1 MDFKGFIKS
10 ISILEKVLLV
20 LFIAYLALG
29 TQTPS
34 WLIPYINS
42 SVGLVVILV
51 VVFYLLFYTH
61 PALGVLSLF
70 VAYEMLRRSS
80 VLPMAKASI
89 EERTP
94 SQKKKDTQLQ
104 KMNTPSTAISLE
116 ESIVQKMAPVGYSE
130 PSQIV
135 DSEFQPVAS
144 ALTGGSLF

>member
-1 MDFKGFIKS
+1 
-10 ISILEKVLLV
+10 
-20 LFIAYLALG
+20 
-29 TQTPS
+29 
-34 WLIPYINS
+34 
-42 SVGLVVILV
+42 
-51 VVFYLLFYTH
+51 
-61 PALGVLSLF
+61 
-70 VAYEMLRRSS
+70 
-80 VLPMAKASI
+80 MAKASI